1 MPYLRFARDK
11 RGYENTYV
19 LHTFRRDGRFHP
31 RLLYWF
37 RTPPSVKV
45 GRVSLDADA
54 IRAIEESNPDL
65 SFDWAKMLKVR
76 GRSTKP
82 LKVQGRRKTASEI
95 SSPVESPPPVVAA
108 EAPPVEAVR
117 EEMMP
122 QEAVSTEL
130 APPDVDGGEDEG
142 EAEWQ
147 HPVVTLMGDEALA
160 RIRARYAEIQVR
172 IAEKFG
178 SPAVGEKIR
187 ARAEALNPDRW
198 ATIEE
203 AVRSIETF
211 EAEAEA
217 IRGVLGRRR
226 RRSRRGGERPAP
238 DQQAADD
245 VQKP

>member
-1 MPYLRFARDK
+1 MPYLRFSRDK
-11 RGYENTYV
+11 RGYESTYV
-19 LHTFRRDGRFHP
+19 LHTFRRDGRSHP

-45 GRVSLDADA
+45 GRVPLDADA
-54 IRAIEESNPDL
+54 IRAIEERNPDL
-65 SFDWAKMLKVR
+65 SFDWTKMLKVR
-76 GRSTKP
+76 GRSTKM
-82 LKVQGRRKTASEI
+82 LKVRGRRKTASEI
-95 SSPVESPPPVVAA
+95 PTPVESPPPVVAA

-117 EEMMP
+117 EETVS
-122 QEAVSTEL
+122 QEDVSTEP
-130 APPDVDGGEDEG
+130 ASDVDRGEDEG

-147 HPVVTLMGDEALA
+147 HPVVTLMGAEALA

-178 SPAVGEKIR
+178 TPAVGEEIR

-203 AVRSIETF
+203 AVRGIETF
-211 EAEAEA
+211 EAETEA

-226 RRSRRGGERPAP
+226 PRSRRGRERPAP
-238 DQQAADD
+238 DQPTADD

>member
-1 MPYLRFARDK
+1 MPYLRFACNK

-19 LHTFRRDGRFHP
+19 LHTFRRDGRSHP

-45 GRVSLDADA
+45 GRVPLDADA

-65 SFDWAKMLKVR
+65 SFDWVKMLKVR
-76 GRSTKP
+76 
-82 LKVQGRRKTASEI
+82 GRRKTASEI
-95 SSPVESPPPVVAA
+95 PAPVKSPPPVVAV
-108 EAPPVEAVR
+108 EAPTVEAVR
-117 EEMMP
+117 EEMVP
-122 QEAVSTEL
+122 QEAVSTEPT
-130 APPDVDGGEDEG
+130 PPDVDGGEDEG
-142 EAEWQ
+142 ETEWQ

-160 RIRARYAEIQVR
+160 RIRVRYAEIQVR

-178 SPAVGEKIR
+178 TPAVGEEIR

-203 AVRSIETF
+203 AVRGLETF
-211 EAEAEA
+211 EAETEA

-226 RRSRRGGERPAP
+226 PRSRRGGERPAP
-238 DQQAADD
+238 APEQQDVDD
-245 VQKP
+245 VKKP